1 MKEAVMTDPHT
12 VVSREE
18 WIAARKQL
26 LAREKELTRR
36 SDELSAERRKLPW
49 ERVDKRYVF
58 QTRAGQKALEELFG
72 DKRQLVVYH
81 LMFGPDWELACKSC
95 SFWADNFN
103 GITSH
108 LEQRDISFVAISR
121 APLAK
126 LQAFA
131 KRMGWSFRWVSSNET
146 DFNFDYHVSFRPE
159 ELAAGKAV
167 YNYQPLKQAE
177 EEWPGI
183 SVFYKDESGTVFH
196 TYSAFGR
203 GIDRVNGAYQWLDL
217 VPKGR
222 DEDGLDFSM
231 SWVKLHDEYAR

>member
-1 MKEAVMTDPHT
+1 MTDKHA
-12 VVSREE
+12 VVSSEE

-26 LAREKELTRR
+26 LTREKELTRL

-49 ERVDKRYVF
+49 ERVDKGYVF
-58 QTRAGQKALEELFG
+58 QTEAGQKTLEELFG
-72 DKRQLVVYH
+72 AKRQLVVYH
-81 LMFGPDWELACKSC
+81 LMFGPDWEQACKSC

-103 GITSH
+103 GIVSH

-121 APLAK
+121 APLSK

-146 DFNFDYHVSFRPE
+146 DFNFDYRVSFRPE

-167 YNYQPLKQAE
+167 YNYNPLKERE

-183 SVFYKDESGTVFH
+183 SVFYKDESGAVFH

-203 GIDRVNGAYQWLDL
+203 GIEAVNGAYQWLDL